1 MRLSNQEIINILAQK
16 NLKCL
21 NIQDYKNM
29 DTILQ
34 LECNNG
40 HKIEA
45 SLKTVRNTHFQCL
58 ICEGINSS
66 SQKLNLIEPPE
77 KTGYRIVALDNATE
91 KAGVSIFDDG
101 KLVYYTLI
109 QLHGETIQ
117 RLAQNRKILQE
128 TIIEQWKPDLLI
140 FEDIQYQNNI
150 YTFKVLAMLLG
161 SSVVTAHLAGVKY
174 ETVLSK
180 VWREHYC
187 VTGKTRVQQ
196 KAQSIQKVKEM
207 YGINVGDDEAEA
219 ILLGK
224 YAVDKRNEVKPQKL
238 F

>member
-1 MRLSNQEIINILAQK
+1 MRLKNEEIISILAQK
-16 NLKCL
+16 GLKCL
-21 NIQDYKNM
+21 NLDDYKNM
-29 DTILQ
+29 DTVLQ

-58 ICEGINSS
+58 VCEGQNSS
-66 SQKLNLIEPPE
+66 SAKLNLVAPPE
-77 KTGYRIVALDNATE
+77 KAGYRIVALDNATE

-117 RLAQNRKILQE
+117 RLAQNRKILE
-128 TIIEQWKPDLLI
+128 EVIIQQWKPDLI
-140 FEDIQYQNNI
+140 VFEDIQYQNNI

-161 SSVVTAHLAGVKY
+161 SSVVAAQLAGIKY

-187 VTGKTRVQQ
+187 VTGRTRVQQ

-224 YAVDKRNEVKPQKL
+224 YAVDKRNEIKPQRL